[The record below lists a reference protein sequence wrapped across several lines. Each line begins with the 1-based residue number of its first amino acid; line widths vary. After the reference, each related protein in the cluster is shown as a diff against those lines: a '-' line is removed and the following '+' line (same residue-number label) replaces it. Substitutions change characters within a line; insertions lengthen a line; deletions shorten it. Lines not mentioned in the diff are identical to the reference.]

1 MGEGLSV
8 KKVEALLRQG
18 KPGRHTDVGGVKG
31 LMLCIENERSAHW
44 LLRWQRDGH
53 VRHMGLG
60 SAADLGLAAAREV
73 AREQRERIAR
83 GVDPL
88 ELRRRDKQAQ
98 REAEARL
105 MTFREASK
113 RCHEALAAGW
123 TSTHHATE
131 FIASL
136 ERYAFPIIGN
146 LDVAAVDKN
155 AVLSVL
161 EQKLRDRMGKA
172 EAGGV
177 LWVRKT
183 ITADRVRNRIERV
196 LDWAEARGYRASGTP
211 NPARWKGFLDV
222 LLPKPRKVAPVQHM
236 RSAPYSEVPAL
247 MQVLAADQTPAAHC
261 LRFIVMTACRLG
273 EALGGR
279 WDEVNLEA
287 AEWVIPASRMK
298 GRKPHTVPLA
308 PPASQVIRGLCEQED
323 NPHLFAGRDPGTHLA
338 ANTLTETLR
347 RAGCDATIHGFRSS
361 FRDWAEECST
371 FPSIVAELALAHSPG
386 SAVVKAYRRTDLVAK
401 RRKLMEAW
409 ATFCTT
415 PPAEGT
421 VLPMRRPA

>member
-8 KKVEALLRQG
+8 KKVERLLRAG
-18 KPGRHTDVGGVKG
+18 APGRHTDGDVKG
-31 LMLCIENERSAHW
+31 LMLCVENKKSAHW
-44 LLRWQRDGH
+44 LLRWQRDGR

-60 SAADLGLAAAREV
+60 SATDLVAAAREV

-88 ELRRRDKQAQ
+88 ELRRRDKEAQ

-105 MTFREASK
+105 MTFKEASK

-123 TSTHHATE
+123 TSAHHATE
-131 FIASL
+131 YIASL
-136 ERYAFPIIGN
+136 ERYVFPIIGN
-146 LDVAAVDKN
+146 LDVAAVGKDE
-155 AVLSVL
+155 VLRVL
-161 EQKLRDRMGKA
+161 EQKLPNRMGKA

-177 LWVRKT
+177 FWTTKT
-183 ITADRVRNRIERV
+183 ITADRVRNRVERV
-196 LDWAEARGYRASGTP
+196 LDWAEARGYRTSGTP
-211 NPARWKGFLDV
+211 NPARWRGFLDV
-222 LLPKPRKVAPVQHM
+222 LLAKPRKIAPVKNM
-236 RSAPYSEVPAL
+236 RAALYAEVPSIMTA
-247 MQVLAADQTPAAHC
+247 LAADQTPAAHC

-273 EALGGR
+273 EALGAR

-298 GRKPHTVPLA
+298 GRKSHTVPLA
-308 PPASQVIRGLCEQED
+308 PQASQLIRGLYEQDD
-323 NPHLFAGRDPGTHLA
+323 NPYLFAGRDLGTHLA

-361 FRDWAEECST
+361 FRDWAEECGT

-386 SAVVKAYRRTDLVAK
+386 SAVVKAYRRTDLVTK

-415 PPAEGT
+415 PPAEVIPLRKEAST
-421 VLPMRRPA
+421 